1 MRPMSMEPAGSP
13 GGSIEGA
20 GAGAGDTGAGLDVS
34 WASGSDAGTAGEGA
48 SFDLSMAVSQLASN
62 SSDLRIMLKL
72 LVAQLAEA
80 LGDRISVER
89 TGRFRKSDEIK
100 SVRISLGDD
109 TLEAVVDGGTVRCTI
124 GHSSGGIRIR
134 SEQVGMDVWLTR
146 LLTTLQSEAAH
157 SEQTRLALENIVI
170 GGQS

>member
-1 MRPMSMEPAGSP
+1 MEPAGSP

-20 GAGAGDTGAGLDVS
+20 GAGMDAAAGS
-34 WASGSDAGTAGEGA
+34 EDAA
-48 SFDLSMAVSQLASN
+48 FDLSMAVSQLASN
-62 SSDLRIMLKL
+62 STDLRIMLKL
-72 LVAQLAEA
+72 LVAQLSDA
-80 LGDRISVER
+80 LGDRITVER
-89 TGRFRKSDEIK
+89 AGRFRKSEDIK
-100 SVRISLGDD
+100 SVRVSLGDD
-109 TLEAVVDGGTVRCTI
+109 TLEALVDGGIVRCSI

-146 LLTTLQSEAAH
+146 LLSTLQAEAAN